1 MSAVAFKLTDGQE
14 AAYIAF
20 TDFVTDPDQ
29 KVFVLTGYAGTGKS
43 TLVKHLL
50 DTLPATMRTLKLIT
64 QQDNTMPI
72 QLTATTNKAAEA
84 LSLITGDEVKTIHS
98 FLGLR
103 VTKNPKTGRT
113 KLVPHGG
120 AEIKENLLII
130 IDEASTIDANLL
142 EQIFERTVDCKYVF
156 IGDPAQITPVKANST
171 PVFSQGFPTAALT
184 EVVRQADGN
193 PIIDLATS
201 FRNTVNGQPFISGFV
216 PDGVHIKHCARK
228 EFEQLICDEF
238 DRPDWKYSDSKVL
251 AWTNKTVIYYNNEI
265 RNVVV
270 GQPDLQI
277 DDYAIAN
284 NFLSNKRC
292 KVSTDQTVL
301 ITNITPAVDLGVDGW
316 MMEMDEKNVA
326 FMPKTP
332 SDRKAKLK
340 EAKAAEGWNDITHID
355 NNWIDLRAAYACTIN
370 KSQGSTYKKV
380 FIDLDDIKKC
390 NNGNLIARMMY
401 VAVSRA
407 SHQVFMTGDLV

>member
-1 MSAVAFKLTDGQE
+1 MGAAAFQLTDGQE

-20 TDFVTDPDQ
+20 TDFVTNPDQ
-29 KVFVLTGYAGTGKS
+29 EVFVLTGYAGTGKS

-64 QQDNTMPI
+64 QQDSTMDI

-84 LSLITGDEVKTIHS
+84 LSLITGDEVKTVHS

-103 VTKNPKTGRT
+103 PTKNPKTGAT

-120 AEIKENLLII
+120 SEIKENMLII
-130 IDEASTIDANLL
+130 IDEASTIDTNLL
-142 EQIFERTVDCKYVF
+142 ELIFDRTVGCKFVF
-156 IGDPAQITPVKANST
+156 IGDPAQLTPVKANGT
-171 PVFSQGFPTAALT
+171 PVFNQGYRTAALT
-184 EVVRQADGN
+184 EVVRQANGN

-201 FRNTVNGQPFISGFV
+201 FRDTVNGQPFISGFV
-216 PDGVHIKHCARK
+216 PDGTHIRHCPRK

-251 AWTNKTVIYYNNEI
+251 AWTNKTVIYYNEEI

-270 GQPDLQI
+270 GQPELQI
-277 DDYAIAN
+277 DDYAISN

-301 ITNITPAVDLGVDGW
+301 ITDITPAVDRGVDGW
-316 MMEMDEKNVA
+316 MMEMDENNTA
-326 FMPKTP
+326 FMPKTL
-332 SDRKAKLK
+332 DARKAKLK
-340 EAKAAEGWNDITHID
+340 EAKADEDWDTITHID
-355 NNWIDLRAAYACTIN
+355 NNWIDLRASYSCTIN